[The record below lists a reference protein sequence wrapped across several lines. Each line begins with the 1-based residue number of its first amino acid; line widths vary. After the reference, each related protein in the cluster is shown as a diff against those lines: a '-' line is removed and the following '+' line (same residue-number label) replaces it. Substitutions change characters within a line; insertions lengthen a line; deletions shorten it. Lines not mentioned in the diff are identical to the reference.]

1 VQLTVD
7 RPAPCQAKVSF
18 TVPTT
23 EFEAE
28 FHKALKELG
37 KRMKIKGFRPGHVP
51 PDVVNRMQ
59 GKELRQEV
67 AMRFVNQAYSR
78 AIEEHKLRPLAHPS
92 VDFGEPFAGVDFA
105 YSFEFSLRPEFTLGS
120 YKGLEIESSLPPVVE
135 EEIEA
140 AIEQARKNQ
149 AHPEPVGEEGLPE
162 DGMALCRVTLHHGGE
177 QVWQRDG
184 LRISPAATL
193 PGVDAAAFKAALTGK
208 QDGESAQVELDFPAD
223 FEVESARGHKGTCTI
238 DVKNA
243 FRVVLPSR
251 EELMKIIGAA
261 DEAELRKRAQDG
273 LEQANRQLEDQ
284 RIETALLETVIAA
297 HTMDLPTTMVDEQ
310 TKGRLAQRRNELAG
324 QGQSA
329 EAIERE
335 AAAIEAQAQADAEK
349 SAKAYFLV
357 ERIAEVELLRVSEQ
371 ELLGELRGIAGR
383 NRTSFDEV
391 RNFYQQ
397 QNLLPQ
403 LSMEILERKVRV
415 FLRENAKLLA
425 PKV

>member
-1 VQLTVD
+1 MQLTVE

-18 TVPTT
+18 SVPAS

-28 FHKALKELG
+28 FQKALKELG
-37 KRMKIKGFRPGHVP
+37 RRMRIKGFRPGHVP

-59 GKELRQEV
+59 GKEVRQEV

-78 AIEEHKLRPLAHPS
+78 AIDEHKLRPLSNPS
-92 VDFGEPFAGVDFA
+92 VDFGEALAGVDFA
-105 YSFEFSLRPEFTLGS
+105 HTFEFSLRPEFTLGN
-120 YKGLEIESSLPPVVE
+120 YKGLEIESSLPPVVD
-135 EEIEA
+135 EEIVA

-149 AHPEPVGEEGLPE
+149 AHPEPVGDEGLPE
-162 DGMALCRVTLHHGGE
+162 DGMALCRVTLRHKDE

-184 LRISPAATL
+184 LRISPASTL
-193 PGVDAAAFKAALTGK
+193 PGVDAAAFKAAMTGK
-208 QDGESAQVELDFPAD
+208 KDGESAEVEIDFPAD
-223 FEVESARGHKGTCTI
+223 FEVESARGQKGTCAV

-261 DEAELRKRAQDG
+261 DEAELKKRAQDG

-284 RIETALLETVIAA
+284 RLETALLEQVIAA
-297 HTMDLPTTMVDEQ
+297 HTMDLPPSMVDEQ
-310 TKGRLAQRRNELAG
+310 VKGRLAQLKNELAG
-324 QGQSA
+324 QGKSA
-329 EAIERE
+329 EDIERE
-335 AAAIEAQAQADAEK
+335 AAAIESQAQADAEK

-357 ERIAEVELLRVSEQ
+357 ERIAEAEKIQVSEQ
-371 ELLGELRGIAGR
+371 EMVGELRGIANR

-397 QNLLPQ
+397 QNLFPQ
-403 LSMEILERKVRV
+403 LAMEILERKIRA
-415 FLRENAKLLA
+415 FLRESAKLLA